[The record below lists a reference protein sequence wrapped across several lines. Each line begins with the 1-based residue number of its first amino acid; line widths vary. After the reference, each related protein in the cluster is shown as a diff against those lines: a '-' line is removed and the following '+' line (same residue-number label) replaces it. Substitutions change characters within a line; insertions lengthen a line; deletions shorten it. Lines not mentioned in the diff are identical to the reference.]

1 MLKIGLT
8 GGIATGKSHVLD
20 LFKRRSVPTIQADQ
34 VSRSVAQ
41 PGQPAYEAICARYG
55 EGVLL
60 DDRTINRALLA
71 KIIFN
76 DHQARA
82 DLEAIIHPPVRQA
95 IDLWFEQCA
104 SSTAT
109 VFALAEIPLLFET
122 GRSHLVDKILVVS
135 CQPETQLSRLMQR
148 ERLTSRDAQHRID
161 TQLPLDEKI
170 DRAHWI
176 IQTDGSYEDT
186 AEQVD
191 RTYTVINA
199 AAH

>member
-55 EGVLL
+55 ESVLL
-60 DDRTINRALLA
+60 NDRTINRAHLA

-82 DLEAIIHPPVRQA
+82 DLEAIVHPPVRKA
-95 IDLWFEQCA
+95 ITKWCSQLLNDGH
-104 SSTAT
+104 TG
-109 VFALAEIPLLFET
+109 FAVADIPLLFET
-122 GRSHLVDKILVVS
+122 RRND
-135 CQPETQLSRLMQR
+135 
-148 ERLTSRDAQHRID
+148 
-161 TQLPLDEKI
+161 
-170 DRAHWI
+170 
-176 IQTDGSYEDT
+176 
-186 AEQVD
+186 
-191 RTYTVINA
+191 
-199 AAH
+199 